1 MYLQVRPAYVVSGPM
16 GNGVGV
22 GLVQTRYNTEFQFPN
37 FKTLDETLER
47 FNAQLPGNPIPG

>member
-1 MYLQVRPAYVVSGPM
+1 M

-22 GLVQTRYNTEFQFPN
+22 GLIQTRYNTEFQFPN